1 MEVFIVST
9 SQPSF
14 AAEQY
19 SARANDYLT
28 SEVHRRGADLDQIE
42 SLLRD
47 HRPARLLDLGCGG
60 GHVSYRA
67 APLVD
72 QVMACDVTASML
84 ATVQAAAIEQGLT
97 NITVQQAPAE
107 RLPFDDA
114 SFDIVV
120 ARFTTH
126 HWQQRDNGL
135 REARRVLK
143 PGGRA
148 VFIDVIAP
156 EDPLLDTYLQAI
168 EVLRDISHVRNYR
181 LTEWIAALAQ
191 AGFAIESLTPRRLPL
206 RFDDWVART
215 KTAAEHVAAIHSLQR
230 HAPPEV
236 REHFAVAA
244 DGSFTL
250 DTITLTASIA

>member
-1 MEVFIVST
+1 MEPVAVNT

-14 AAEQY
+14 VAEQY
-19 SARANDYLT
+19 SPRASDYLA
-28 SEVHRRGADLDQIE
+28 SEVHRQGADLDQ
-42 SLLRD
+42 LKNVLKARQ
-47 HRPARLLDLGCGG
+47 HARLPDLGCGG

-67 APLVD
+67 APLVE
-72 QVMACDVTASML
+72 QVVACDVTASML
-84 ATVQAAAIEQGLT
+84 ATVQAAAIDQGLT
-97 NITVQQAPAE
+97 NIAVRQAPAE
-107 RLPFDDA
+107 HLPFADA

-126 HWQQRDNGL
+126 HWQHRDSGL

-143 PGGRA
+143 PGGLA

-181 LTEWIAALAQ
+181 LSEWVAALAQ
-191 AGFAIESLTPRRLPL
+191 AGFAVESLTTRRLPL
-206 RFDDWVART
+206 HFDEWIART
-215 KTAAEHVAAIHSLQR
+215 KTAAEHVAAIRSLQR
-230 HAPPEV
+230 NAPPGV

-250 DTITLTASIA
+250 DTVTLTAGTA

>member
-1 MEVFIVST
+1 MST

-14 AAEQY
+14 VAEQY
-19 SARANDYLT
+19 SVRANDYLA
-28 SEVHRRGADLDQIE
+28 SEVHRQGADLDQME
-42 SLLRD
+42 TLLKEQR
-47 HRPARLLDLGCGG
+47 HARLLDLGCGG

-72 QVMACDVTASML
+72 QVVACDVTASML
-84 ATVQAAAIEQGLT
+84 ATVQAAASTQGLT
-97 NITVQQAPAE
+97 NITVRQSPAE
-107 RLPFDDA
+107 RLPFADA
-114 SFDIVV
+114 SFDVVV

-126 HWQQRDNGL
+126 HWQHRDAGL

-143 PGGRA
+143 PRGQA

-156 EDPLLDTYLQAI
+156 EHPLLDTHLQAI

-191 AGFAIESLTPRRLPL
+191 AGFAVESLTARRLPL

-215 KTAAEHVAAIHSLQR
+215 RTTAENVAAIRSLQR

-236 REHFAVAA
+236 HEHFAVAA

-250 DTITLTASIA
+250 DTITLTASTA

>member
-1 MEVFIVST
+1 MMST

-14 AAEQY
+14 VAEQY
-19 SARANDYLT
+19 SPRASDYVA
-28 SEVHRRGADLDQIE
+28 SEVHRQGADLDQME
-42 SLLRD
+42 SLLKKLR
-47 HRPARLLDLGCGG
+47 HARLLDLGCGG

-67 APLVD
+67 AALVD
-72 QVMACDVTASML
+72 QVVACDVTPSML
-84 ATVQAAAIEQGLT
+84 ATVQAAAAERGLT
-97 NITVQQAPAE
+97 NITVQQASAE
-107 RLPFDDA
+107 QLPFADA

-126 HWQQRDNGL
+126 HWQCRDAGL

-143 PGGRA
+143 PSGRA
-148 VFIDVIAP
+148 MFIDVIAP
-156 EDPLLDTYLQAI
+156 EDAQLDTYLQAI

-191 AGFAIESLTPRRLPL
+191 AGFATDSLTIRRLPM

-215 KTAAEHVAAIHSLQR
+215 KTDAQHVAAIRSLQR

-236 REHFAVAA
+236 HKHFAVAA

-250 DTITLTASIA
+250 DTITLTAGTA